1 MHAHICYKMYA
12 VSLFYGSVLV
22 VFLLV
27 LHGYFCLK
35 TEIIVKGE
43 QFFSFEYIKCC
54 REIRYC
60 VFINDM
66 YHLYCLL
73 QFGSYLGMMGVIL
86 FQWS

>member
-54 REIRYC
+54 REI
-60 VFINDM
+60 
-66 YHLYCLL
+66 
-73 QFGSYLGMMGVIL
+73 
-86 FQWS
+86 